1 MLNIPFA
8 KVMQQYQSKFMQA
21 QDAKHHEGCEA
32 AIVGGTVQGDSATV
46 ARC

>member
-1 MLNIPFA
+1 LAPIAVGGMLNIPFA

-32 AIVGGTVQGDSATV
+32 AIVGEI
-46 ARC
+46 